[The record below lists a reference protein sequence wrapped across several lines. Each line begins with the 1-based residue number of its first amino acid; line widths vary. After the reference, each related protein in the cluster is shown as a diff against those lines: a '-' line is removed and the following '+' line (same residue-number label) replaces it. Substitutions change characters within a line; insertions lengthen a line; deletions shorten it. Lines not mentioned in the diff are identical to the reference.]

1 MFNRLSGI
9 GLDIGSQKIRM
20 IQAAPKRTGL
30 KIIKFG
36 STNTPPGTV
45 EAGLIVDCE
54 RLGEE
59 LKLLVR
65 RLKFNGKRVVSAVG
79 GQQLYIR
86 NLIMPRL
93 KPEEMKEAVY
103 YESTKFLPIPAEEAA
118 IDICTLRDFEDETGK
133 RTEVFFLAVRKQQ
146 VENLE
151 YSCRMAG
158 LKLAAVEIEPLS
170 LFRVWGRR
178 TEEVVALLYLGSERS
193 YLTIF
198 ERGVPV
204 FYHCLSAGVFS
215 SYYTSP
221 INQISK
227 VRRWGEIININEP
240 PYSHIVRIT
249 DEVKETLAYYQKSIK
264 DALAPL
270 SKILLCGRAAIP
282 SLQNSLVQRLNL
294 KVEAVNVLQ
303 SSTLPRGLSPEEEN
317 ELQYDFSLALGL
329 AARKVV

>member
-20 IQAAPKRTGL
+20 IQVAPKRTGL
-30 KIIKFG
+30 KITKFG
-36 STNTPPGTV
+36 SINTPPGTV
-45 EAGLIVDCE
+45 EAGFIVDCE

-93 KPEEMKEAVY
+93 KPEEMREAVY

-170 LFRVWGRR
+170 LFRAWGQR

-198 ERGVPV
+198 ERGAPV
-204 FYHCLSAGVFS
+204 FYHCLATGASDF
-215 SYYTSP
+215 YTLP
-221 INQISK
+221 INQSSK

-240 PYSHIVRIT
+240 PYSHIARIT
-249 DEVKETLAYYQKSIK
+249 DEVKEALAYYQKGVK
-264 DALAPL
+264 DAPAPL

-294 KVEAVNVLQ
+294 KVEAINVLP
-303 SSTLPRGLSPEEEN
+303 SNTLPRGLSPEEEN